1 MHKEEEAPEYWSD
14 WPQLILRPL
23 WVPAPTA
30 ISCLEEGFLG
40 LCGYVEQPQYCWVA
54 EFSSE
59 LSAPAGSGWPGCQ
72 DVLRDLVQGHLACRT
87 CFTKPSCSSTFEA
100 TYTTNPAVCL
110 VNPETCL
117 ADFLAKLLEP
127 IGALGDPPVRIGAH
141 LDSKLTVGIAAHPV
155 LLDVRS
161 MEALAC
167 EFCELFNV
175 SFESRLPVRDRLDRA
190 DFAHWQRCAEA
201 SGLWSSAVLRR
212 TNALR
217 EFSLQTPRDEP
228 KRRVDRSQQSKH
240 LLEHLHLPMTQLRN
254 AATELQ
260 VTELELFLAM
270 FVLLLRSWRQRL
282 VFGLPHSCRRD
293 LDIVGSCTNILLACL
308 NTPSETSLFQAAH
321 HVHAELQS
329 ARRDGAA
336 PIVEITKALQRLEC
350 CERKV
355 LYDVFY
361 DWRPRFQLDRAVV
374 KEALGPGFRSS
385 FADLEILLLG
395 GPGGFGDADISFVYH
410 PEIISASTL
419 QHLMRHLKAL
429 VRGAHVGAA
438 SMTTETSHLLSHA
451 EASFPERPVTCGTL
465 DSLDGMRAVV
475 AAALPHDGTISDD
488 LPLDSLG
495 LDSVSAVFLQGRL
508 SELFGLVLPGW
519 LIAQKSTMQL
529 SLEAGLG
536 DPCGGKVVSG
546 RLQARLA
553 EDKDW
558 QALAGIWR
566 QHHHLLEMVP
576 QTTWLLLTGPPA
588 WLAASAFMLSLLRL
602 DWTSLTLHS
611 GESLQLRNDI
621 CFRASAAY
629 VVLVMLQHF
638 LHLLLARW
646 VLFWDLRL
654 GELAPGGW
662 KKADSAVILVEEVDG
677 SDEAKAKVLGV
688 VCVRAGMSRD
698 NHKQSGICWPFCCG
712 RKRSAMTRVASLWDA
727 ALVPAARNQGAA
739 KILVDFAESWALD
752 IGAKRLEAVCLN
764 QAAKAACWNMG
775 LELWNPRIARL
786 PLAPAFFT
794 KVLRTGAQTSRQ
806 SGKRIPAD

>member
-1 MHKEEEAPEYWSD
+1 MHKEEAPEYWSD

-110 VNPETCL
+110 VSPETCL
-117 ADFLAKLLEP
+117 ADFLAKLREP

-240 LLEHLHLPMTQLRN
+240 LLEHLHLPMMQLRN

-293 LDIVGSCTNILLACL
+293 LDIVGCCTNILLACL

-374 KEALGPGFRSS
+374 KEALGAGFRSS

-451 EASFPERPVTCGTL
+451 EASFPERRVTCGTL

-475 AAALPHDGTISDD
+475 AAALPHDDTISDD

-638 LHLLLARW
+638 LHWLLARW